1 MDFRL
6 TSEQEALRKKAADFA
21 KEYVEPVAAE
31 LDVNAQFPHENVKRM
46 AELGF
51 LGLPIPKE
59 YEGGGTDYVSYAL
72 VVEEIAKI

>member
-59 YEGGGTDYVSYAL
+59 YEGGCLLYTSDAAD
-72 VVEEIAKI
+72 E